1 MTLTSFTPTVQICKI
16 YSFYASYNICLSQ
29 KGTWLMELWQLEV
42 FTAVAE
48 EKSFS
53 RAGGRIGRT
62 QPAISSAI
70 KQLESELGE
79 PLFDRMGRSI
89 RLTAAGEL
97 LLEYSKRLLGL
108 REEAVLAI
116 GELRGLSRGTLRLG
130 ANETTCLYLLPEVLS
145 TFTKAYPL
153 VQVDIHRAITR
164 SITERV
170 VEGMLDFG
178 IVTLPIKNSRLVALT
193 IHRDEMALIVGP
205 AHPLASRR
213 SVKMNDLESEPF
225 ILHKIGTTTRERLVK
240 HFNDGGVKMR
250 VTMELAS
257 IETIKRFVS
266 VGMGISI
273 VPRLCIS
280 KEVEEGSLKALA
292 IRDARFQRKLG
303 LIYNKDR
310 YQSQAARAFLELISS
325 KHSASRPKGNASKS
339 TGTLITQ

>member
-1 MTLTSFTPTVQICKI
+1 
-16 YSFYASYNICLSQ
+16 
-29 KGTWLMELWQLEV
+29 MELWQLEV
-42 FTAVAE
+42 LTAVAE

-70 KQLESELGE
+70 KQLETELGE

-145 TFTKAYPL
+145 AFTQAYPM

-164 SITERV
+164 AITERV
-170 VEGMLDFG
+170 VEGTLDFG
-178 IVTLPIKNSRLVALT
+178 IVTLPIKSSRLEALT

-205 AHPLASRR
+205 AHALASRR
-213 SVKMNDLESEPF
+213 SVKMNDLEAEPF

-266 VGMGISI
+266 IGMGISI

-280 KEVEEGSLKALA
+280 QEIEDGSLRAIP

-325 KHSASRPKGNASKS
+325 KQSSARAKAKTVKSEEPSLISR
-339 TGTLITQ
+339 

>member
-1 MTLTSFTPTVQICKI
+1 
-16 YSFYASYNICLSQ
+16 
-29 KGTWLMELWQLEV
+29 MELWQLEV

-53 RAGGRIGRT
+53 RAGQRIGRT
-62 QPAISSAI
+62 QPAISSTI
-70 KQLESELGE
+70 KLLEGELGE
-79 PLFDRMGRSI
+79 PLFDRLGKSI

-97 LLEYSKRLLGL
+97 LFEYSKRLLGL

-145 TFTKAYPL
+145 AFTQAYPR
-153 VQVDIHRAITR
+153 VRVDIHRAITR

-170 VEGMLDFG
+170 IEGKLDFG
-178 IVTLPIKNSRLVALT
+178 IVTLPIKNSRLEALT
-193 IHRDEMALIVGP
+193 IHHDEMALIVGP
-205 AHPLASRR
+205 AHALASRR
-213 SVKMNDLESEPF
+213 SVKMNDLEAEPF

-240 HFNDGGVKMR
+240 HFNDGGVKIK

-266 VGMGISI
+266 IGMGISI

-280 KEVEEGSLKALA
+280 KEIEEGSLKALS

-310 YQSQAARAFLELISS
+310 YQSQAARAFLELISVKQSTS
-325 KHSASRPKGNASKS
+325 KSKGRASKE
-339 TGTLITQ
+339 TGSLLITR

>member
-1 MTLTSFTPTVQICKI
+1 
-16 YSFYASYNICLSQ
+16 
-29 KGTWLMELWQLEV
+29 MELWQLEV

-53 RAGGRIGRT
+53 RAGQRIGRT

-70 KQLESELGE
+70 KLLEGELGE
-79 PLFDRMGRSI
+79 PLFDRMGKSI
-89 RLTAAGEL
+89 RLTVAGEL
-97 LLEYSKRLLGL
+97 LFEYAARLLRL

-145 TFTKAYPL
+145 AFTKAYPK

-170 VEGMLDFG
+170 IEGNLDFG
-178 IVTLPIKNSRLVALT
+178 IVTLPVKNSRLETLT

-205 AHPLASRR
+205 AHGLASRR
-213 SVKMNDLESEPF
+213 SVRMNELEAEPF
-225 ILHKIGTTTRERLVK
+225 ILHKVGTTTRERLVK
-240 HFNDGGVKMR
+240 HFNEGGVKMR

-280 KEVEEGSLKALA
+280 KEIEEGSLRALS

-303 LIYNKDR
+303 LIYNRDR
-310 YQSQAARAFLELISS
+310 YQSQAARAFLALISGKQSSLSS
-325 KHSASRPKGNASKS
+325 KAKASKETAPS
-339 TGTLITQ
+339 LIHQ

>member
-1 MTLTSFTPTVQICKI
+1 MLAIKSVYPD
-16 YSFYASYNICLSQ
+16 
-29 KGTWLMELWQLEV
+29 KGGDGMELWQLEV

-53 RAGGRIGRT
+53 RAGQRVGRT

-70 KQLESELGE
+70 KLLEGELGE
-79 PLFDRMGRSI
+79 PLFDRRGRTV
-89 RLTAAGEL
+89 RLTGAGEL
-97 LLEYSKRLLGL
+97 LTEYAKRLLSL
-108 REEAVLAI
+108 RDEAVLAV

-145 TFTKAYPL
+145 AFKQAYPK

-170 VEGMLDFG
+170 IEGKLDFG
-178 IVTLPIKNSRLVALT
+178 IVTLPIKNSRLEAIT

-205 AHPLASRR
+205 GHAISTRR
-213 SVKMNDLESEPF
+213 SVKMNDLEDEPF

-240 HFNDGGVKMR
+240 HFNDGGVKIK
-250 VTMELAS
+250 VSMELAS

-266 VGMGISI
+266 IGMGISI
-273 VPRLCIS
+273 VPRLCIA
-280 KEVEEGSLKALA
+280 KEIEEGSLKALS

-310 YQSQAARAFLELISS
+310 YQSQAARAFL
-325 KHSASRPKGNASKS
+325 A
-339 TGTLITQ
+339 LITAKQQAGEKEKRKS

>member
-1 MTLTSFTPTVQICKI
+1 
-16 YSFYASYNICLSQ
+16 
-29 KGTWLMELWQLEV
+29 MELWQLEV
-42 FTAVAE
+42 FVAVAE

-53 RAGGRIGRT
+53 RAGQRIGRT

-70 KQLESELGE
+70 KQLETELGE
-79 PLFDRMGRSI
+79 PLFDRMGKSI
-89 RLTAAGEL
+89 RLTAGGEL

-145 TFTKAYPL
+145 AFTQAYPR

-170 VEGMLDFG
+170 VEGKLDFG

-193 IHRDEMALIVGP
+193 IHSDEMALIVGP
-205 AHPLASRR
+205 AHALASRR
-213 SVKMNDLESEPF
+213 SVKMSDLEAEPF

-310 YQSQAARAFLELISS
+310 YQSQAARAFLELLSS
-325 KHSASRPKGNASKS
+325 KQSASRAKGNASKS
-339 TGTLITQ
+339 TETLLITR

>member
-1 MTLTSFTPTVQICKI
+1 
-16 YSFYASYNICLSQ
+16 
-29 KGTWLMELWQLEV
+29 MELWQLEV

-53 RAGGRIGRT
+53 RAGQRIGRT

-70 KQLESELGE
+70 KLLEGELGE
-79 PLFDRMGRSI
+79 PLFDRMGRSV
-89 RLTAAGEL
+89 RLTSAGEL
-97 LLEYSKRLLGL
+97 LTEYAKRLLSL
-108 REEAVLAI
+108 REEAVLAV

-145 TFTKAYPL
+145 AFTQAYPQ

-170 VEGMLDFG
+170 IEGKLDFG
-178 IVTLPIKNSRLVALT
+178 IVTLPIKNSRLEAIT

-205 AHPLASRR
+205 GHALASRR
-213 SVKMNDLESEPF
+213 SVKMNDLETAPF

-240 HFNDGGVKMR
+240 HFNDGGVKIK

-266 VGMGISI
+266 IGMGISI
-273 VPRLCIS
+273 VPRLCIA
-280 KEVEEGSLKALA
+280 KEIEDGSLKALS
-292 IRDARFQRKLG
+292 IRDARFQRRLG

-310 YQSQAARAFLELISS
+310 YQSQAARAFL
-325 KHSASRPKGNASKS
+325 A
-339 TGTLITQ
+339 LITAKQQAGAKEKRKS